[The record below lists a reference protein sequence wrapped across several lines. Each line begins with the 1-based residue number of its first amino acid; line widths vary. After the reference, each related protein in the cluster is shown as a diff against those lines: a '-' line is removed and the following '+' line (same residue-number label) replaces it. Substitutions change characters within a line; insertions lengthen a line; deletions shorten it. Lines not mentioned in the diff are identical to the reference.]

1 MITLTSARWS
11 ARIVERT
18 SYVPFQ
24 KQQKGEE
31 SDEELPKGSKPDGL
45 EDDELDED
53 VESSEEEYV
62 AGNLIFFVD

>member
-1 MITLTSARWS
+1 MTYYLASVWS
-11 ARIVERT
+11 
-18 SYVPFQ
+18 SCVPFQ

-62 AGNLIFFVD
+62 AGNFKKPAFSL